1 MVSKYWAMVRGW
13 DALLGSGKGNGWRLG
28 CLSGFWE
35 GQWLEVGMP
44 FWILGRA
51 TAEGWDDFLGS
62 SYRNAR
68 LLEMRKHCVT
78 G

>member
-1 MVSKYWAMVRGW
+1 
-13 DALLGSGKGNGWRLG
+13 LG